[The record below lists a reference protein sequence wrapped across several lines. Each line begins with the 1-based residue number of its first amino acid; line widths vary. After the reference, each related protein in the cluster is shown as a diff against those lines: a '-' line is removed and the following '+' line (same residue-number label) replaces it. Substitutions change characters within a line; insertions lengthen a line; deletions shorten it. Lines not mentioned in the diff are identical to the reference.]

1 MNRRWRLRLYWVSTF
16 AWAFFLSRGA
26 FAMLLNVSDVIAQS
40 CNPVYRRQVW
50 HAARKDK
57 GIMKTMWDN
66 WKQPEPKKVMS

>member
-40 CNPVYRRQVW
+40 CNPCPPTGMARRAQRQRHHENDVGQLE
-50 HAARKDK
+50 ATRA
-57 GIMKTMWDN
+57 
-66 WKQPEPKKVMS
+66 